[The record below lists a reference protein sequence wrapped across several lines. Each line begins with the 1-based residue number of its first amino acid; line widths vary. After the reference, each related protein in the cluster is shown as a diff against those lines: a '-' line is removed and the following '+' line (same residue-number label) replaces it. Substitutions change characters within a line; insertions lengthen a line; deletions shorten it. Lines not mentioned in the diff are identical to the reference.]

1 MLVIILLQWLLTSTA
16 DSTLV
21 LSRMQEFEPIANQ
34 TFSSFPIELFQD
46 WKLSFEVFVDSKMK
60 NVDGLQILVRDVENS
75 VTNLFFIIASFY
87 NFVC

>member
-21 LSRMQEFEPIANQ
+21 LSRMQEFEPKANQ
-34 TFSSFPIELFQD
+34 SLNGFPIELFQN

-60 NVDGLQILVRDVENS
+60 NVDGLQILVRDVK
-75 VTNLFFIIASFY
+75 NLGKSFIIVSSN

>member
-21 LSRMQEFEPIANQ
+21 LSRMQEFEPKANQ
-34 TFSSFPIELFQD
+34 SLNGFPIELFQN

-60 NVDGLQILVRDVENS
+60 NVDGLQILDRDVENS
-75 VTNLFFIIASFY
+75 EASLSL
-87 NFVC
+87 

>member
-21 LSRMQEFEPIANQ
+21 LSRMQEFEPKANQ
-34 TFSSFPIELFQD
+34 SLTGFPIELFQD

-60 NVDGLQILVRDVENS
+60 NVDGLQILDRDVENS
-75 VTNLFFIIASFY
+75 EASLSL
-87 NFVC
+87 